1 LGEEAQ
7 LARFGFDGQ
16 PTLELAREPGGP
28 GVMSHAEMRHHDRV
42 PTVVRLVR
50 GPAFAHGVRQGDE
63 PIGWLR
69 CKVEHSG
76 KAARASKPERECRG
90 AGKRAPKRGL
100 HLGTDMSRGQERE
113 EDCHVRGHAERSG
126 RVVEHPVRSHEDVG
140 FGYRNNQRARRSG
153 EPSRACE
160 PTGAPVGWCDRMR
173 GTRAARWHYG
183 PALIREQSVFEST
196 ARPCA
201 DSLRACSPVAQM
213 KLFRRRRTVTVY
225 LDGRK
230 ALEFKRVRGPSG
242 EYELDLVCR
251 AGDVSD
257 ETVDRVRE
265 DIIRRWVWRDEER

>member
-1 LGEEAQ
+1 MGGSKGIVNVKITQRGE
-7 LARFGFDGQ
+7 LFGKPRIVLLFFRME
-16 PTLELAREPGGP
+16 TKILE
-28 GVMSHAEMRHHDRV
+28 
-42 PTVVRLVR
+42 
-50 GPAFAHGVRQGDE
+50 QQ
-63 PIGWLR
+63 
-69 CKVEHSG
+69 HS
-76 KAARASKPERECRG
+76 AWS
-90 AGKRAPKRGL
+90 GL
-100 HLGTDMSRGQERE
+100 HGLHFGTDMSRGQERE

-153 EPSRACE
+153 EPSRDCE
-160 PTGAPVGWCDRMR
+160 PTGAPAGWCDRVR
-173 GTRAARWHYG
+173 GSRAARWHYG

-201 DSLRACSPVAQM
+201 GSLRACSPVAQM
-213 KLFRRRRTVTVY
+213 KLFRRHRTVTVY